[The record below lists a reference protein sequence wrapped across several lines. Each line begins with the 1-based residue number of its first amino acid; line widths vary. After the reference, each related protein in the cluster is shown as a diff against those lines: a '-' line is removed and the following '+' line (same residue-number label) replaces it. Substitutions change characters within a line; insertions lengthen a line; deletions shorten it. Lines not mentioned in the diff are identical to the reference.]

1 MNLMYCEFVSFSL
14 IYRVS
19 VNTIYF
25 KGNIK
30 SAIIL
35 FNHNIA
41 FNLVFMYKICAM
53 KLETIYSIYQL
64 IFAKIIKVT
73 VLDL

>member
-1 MNLMYCEFVSFSL
+1 MNLVYCEFVSFSS
-14 IYRVS
+14 IYRVT

-41 FNLVFMYKICAM
+41 FNLVFMYKICGM
-53 KLETIYSIYQL
+53 K
-64 IFAKIIKVT
+64 
-73 VLDL
+73 